1 MIDMSLTDLADMYIF
16 VEVAGSP
23 TLTAA
28 AGKLDM
34 PLSSLSRRIG
44 AYERRV
50 GLALVD
56 RSTRRL
62 KLTEAGERYFRR
74 TQSIIQEARAAHHEL
89 NHESETLRGLVTLAV
104 LSDSEVVAVTDALV
118 AFSQQ
123 HSDVKVNIRLL
134 GSLDELESS
143 HADCAL
149 HSGQGRTQN
158 YICRHIRSLPSV
170 LVAHPDVV
178 ATSKLGDDDVMAQR
192 LISCE
197 RTSTVLM
204 EHRLSRHSRTFSFL
218 DTLAVAHQSTVLSAT
233 LAGFGVAVLPYE
245 IAGRYLAEG
254 LLAEISEEWEPRAS
268 ELFVTYKSRLLP
280 LRARLLI
287 DALCNYSYRTKV
299 FDRSLVKSARVFQ
312 QRSLIAVGS

>member
-1 MIDMSLTDLADMYIF
+1 MTDMSLIDLADMYIF
-16 VEVAGSP
+16 VEVAGSA

-28 AGKLDM
+28 ASKLEM

-62 KLTEAGERYFRR
+62 KLTEAGERYFQR
-74 TQSIIQEARAAHHEL
+74 TRKIIQEARAAHREL
-89 NHESETLRGLVTLAV
+89 NHESEALRGLVTLAV
-104 LSDSEVVAVTDALV
+104 LSDSEVVAVADALV
-118 AFSQQ
+118 AFSRQ
-123 HSDVKVNIRLL
+123 HSDVKVNVRVI
-134 GSLDELESS
+134 GSLDQLELS

-149 HSGQGRTQN
+149 HFGQGRTQN
-158 YICRHIRSLPSV
+158 YICRHIRSLPCV
-170 LVAHPDVV
+170 LVARPDVL
-178 ATSKLGDDDVMAQR
+178 ATIRLGDEDVLAQR

-204 EHRLSRHSRTFSFL
+204 EHRLSRHSRAFSFL
-218 DTLAVAHQSTVLSAT
+218 DTLVVAHQSTVLSAT
-233 LAGFGVAVLPYE
+233 LAGMGVAVLPYE

-254 LLAEISEEWEPRAS
+254 VLAEISEEWEPRTS

-287 DALCNYSYRTKV
+287 DGLCKYSYSRKAFEARAQSAVAPPDRT
-299 FDRSLVKSARVFQ
+299 LT
-312 QRSLIAVGS
+312 AVGS

>member
-1 MIDMSLTDLADMYIF
+1 MTDMSLTDLADMYIF
-16 VEVAGSP
+16 VEVAGSA

-28 AGKLDM
+28 AAKLEM
-34 PLSSLSRRIG
+34 PLSSLSRRIA

-62 KLTEAGERYFRR
+62 KLTEAGERYFQR

-89 NHESETLRGLVTLAV
+89 NHDSEALRGLVTLAV
-104 LSDSEVVAVTDALV
+104 LSDSEVIAVADALV
-118 AFSQQ
+118 AFSRD
-123 HSDVKVNIRLL
+123 HSDVKVNVRLI
-134 GSLDELESS
+134 GSLDQLESS
-143 HADCAL
+143 KADCAL
-149 HSGQGRTQN
+149 HSGPGRTQN

-170 LVAHPDVV
+170 LVAHPNVV
-178 ATSKLGDDDVMAQR
+178 ATSKLRDDDVMAER

-197 RTSTVLM
+197 SKSTVYM
-204 EHRLSRHSRTFSFL
+204 EHRVSRQSRTVSFL
-218 DTLAVAHQSTVLSAT
+218 DSLVVAHQSTVLSAT

-254 LLAEISEEWEPRAS
+254 VLAELSAEWEPRAS
-268 ELFVTYKSRLLP
+268 ELFVTYKSRMLP

-287 DALCNYSYRTKV
+287 DALCKYSYRSKV
-299 FDRSLVKSARVFQ
+299 FDIYPVQTIQVTQERQLLAS
-312 QRSLIAVGS
+312 G